1 MIQNVSVMGI
11 TVHSKRTNT
20 SSEKLVILGNEYS
33 KSTDESTA
41 QKALANMSRNV
52 VQQTTLIGKQ
62 IAQLER
68 NIKMKS

>member
-11 TVHSKRTNT
+11 TVHSKRIDT
-20 SSEKLVILGNEYS
+20 SNEKLVIFGNEYS
-33 KSTDESTA
+33 KSTDETTA
-41 QKALANMSRNV
+41 RKSLANMSLNV

-62 IAQLER
+62 IAQLDR